1 MGIPYRPGLLNP
13 HVLDHTQIAGIAAG
27 AFI

>member
-1 MGIPYRPGLLNP
+1 MGIPHRLGLLNP
-13 HVLDHTQIAGIAAG
+13 HVLDHTQIAGTAAG